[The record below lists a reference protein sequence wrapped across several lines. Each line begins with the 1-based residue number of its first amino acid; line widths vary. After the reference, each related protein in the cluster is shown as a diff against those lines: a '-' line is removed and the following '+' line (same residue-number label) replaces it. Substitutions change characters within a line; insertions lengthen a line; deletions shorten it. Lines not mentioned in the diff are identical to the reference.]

1 VTLLRVTREGRE
13 ENMERLCMPR
23 EIERKFLV
31 ASDGWRGEAAPGKR
45 FRQAIVFSEAER
57 TLRVRIVDD
66 RRATVTIKV
75 GIDGSTMSRH
85 EFEYEVPVSDGE
97 ELLSLANGNTIAK
110 TRYDVPRG
118 GNVWEID
125 VYDAPLDGLV
135 VAEVEMKSEEEAPE
149 LPDWLG
155 RELTGDKRFSNQALA
170 QGSLGENWRDAL

>member
-1 VTLLRVTREGRE
+1 
-13 ENMERLCMPR
+13 MERLCMPK

-31 ASDGWRGEAAPGKR
+31 AGDGWRAEAAPGKR

-57 TLRVRIVDD
+57 TLRVRVVDSEL
-66 RRATVTIKV
+66 ATVTIKV
-75 GIDGSTMSRH
+75 GIEGSSMSRH
-85 EFEYEVPVSDGE
+85 EFEYQVPVSDGE

-118 GNVWEID
+118 GHVWEID
-125 VYDAPLDGLV
+125 VYEGPLEGLI
-135 VAEVEMKSEEEAPE
+135 VAEVEMKSEDEKPE

>member
-1 VTLLRVTREGRE
+1 
-13 ENMERLCMPR
+13 MPK

-31 ASDGWRGEAAPGKR
+31 AGDGWRGEAGAGRR

-57 TLRVRIVDD
+57 TLRVRIVDGNL
-66 RRATVTIKV
+66 ATLTIKV

-85 EFEYEVPVSDGE
+85 EFEYQVPVSDAE

-110 TRYDVPRG
+110 TRHEVPRG
-118 GNVWEID
+118 GHVWEID
-125 VYDAPLDGLV
+125 VYEGPLEGLI
-135 VAEVEMKSEEEAPE
+135 VAEVEMKSEDETPE
-149 LPDWLG
+149 IPGWLG